1 MKTYT
6 PWEDQR
12 PGFCEVDLVAYCG
25 ASAEGASL
33 HTLVPTDVATSWT
46 ECVATAKKGQRAV
59 VAALQEAR
67 RRLPFRCW
75 GWTPITAASSSTFAW
90 YCWESVGSDKVQIAV
105 ISMRHLQG
113 RLRRQSERGI
123 AGTRTMEAG
132 TSRELILSASDAPLN
147 GPPGK

>member
-1 MKTYT
+1 MSAATVDRRLRPVRLVHDLVRDPKNWHGLGTTKPGSLLRDQVPVKTYT

-33 HTLVPTDVATSWT
+33 YTLVPTDVAISWT

-67 RRLPFRCW
+67 RRLPFPLL
-75 GWTPITAASSSTFAW
+75 GLDSDN
-90 YCWESVGSDKVQIAV
+90 GSKFLNV
-105 ISMRHLQG
+105 
-113 RLRRQSERGI
+113 RLVLLAERRIR
-123 AGTRTMEAG
+123 
-132 TSRELILSASDAPLN
+132 
-147 GPPGK
+147 

>member
-67 RRLPFRCW
+67 RRLPFPLL
-75 GWTPITAASSSTFAW
+75 GLDSDN
-90 YCWESVGSDKVQIAV
+90 GSEFLNV
-105 ISMRHLQG
+105 
-113 RLRRQSERGI
+113 RLVLLGERRIR
-123 AGTRTMEAG
+123 
-132 TSRELILSASDAPLN
+132 
-147 GPPGK
+147 